1 MVMRSWRWERR
12 MNFDRMRSLRA
23 AFDLTS
29 HVWVET
35 HAAPIYRFPYLEHT
49 HTHAHTHT
57 HTHTHTHNTTPSH
70 TWCHEMRIILRCPC
84 HFSAYSG
91 LKCPYIYKLSLS
103 LSLSICILYISLF
116 IQSLSLSL
124 YTISLSLSF

>member
-57 HTHTHTHNTTPSH
+57 THTHTSIFLSPLT
-70 TWCHEMRIILRCPC
+70 ILLPT
-84 HFSAYSG
+84 SG
-91 LKCPYIYKLSLS
+91 AP
-103 LSLSICILYISLF
+103 
-116 IQSLSLSL
+116 
-124 YTISLSLSF
+124 